1 MYGVP
6 DTMIVKPMTTT
17 ALPVSSWVRRFA
29 SAIPAGQVLDLACGE
44 GRHSLFL
51 ATSGKN
57 MLAVDRNPDVLAS
70 IAATEIATCQIDLEA
85 GDDRA
90 LADLFQPAR
99 FSGVV
104 VTNYLHRPL
113 VALMLDSIANEGILL
128 YETFAEGNQQFG
140 KPSNPD
146 FLLKH
151 GELLRWLAADSESV
165 WHVVAFEEGFVERP
179 KPAMIQRI
187 FAIKGTASSVSGLP
201 LDQNII

>member
-1 MYGVP
+1 
-6 DTMIVKPMTTT
+6 MIVKPMMST

-29 SAIPAGQVLDLACGE
+29 PCIPVGQVLDLACGE
-44 GRHSLFL
+44 GRHSTFL
-51 ATSGKN
+51 AALGKN
-57 MLAVDRNPDVLAS
+57 VLAVDRNPDVLVG

-85 GDDRA
+85 GDGVA
-90 LADLFQPAR
+90 LAELFQPAR

-113 VALMLDSIANEGILL
+113 VSLMLNSIVNHGVLL

-140 KPSNPD
+140 RPSNPD
-146 FLLKH
+146 FLLEH
-151 GELLRWLAADSESV
+151 GELLRWLAAESEST
-165 WHVVAFEEGFVERP
+165 WHVVAFEEGFVEQP

-187 FAIKGTASSVSGLP
+187 FAIKGTASSASGLQ